1 MSVRCLCLILGG
13 VLAIVAAASLLVG
26 EVPIIDL
33 LKRDPALAHMLI
45 VELRLPRLV
54 LAAAAGAALG
64 LSGAA
69 LQGLLRN
76 PLASPDI
83 LGTSAG
89 AALGAVVVAYFLGLS
104 GTLAMAGGG
113 IAGALIALVLL
124 LALAGRGASSATLI
138 LAGVAIS
145 ALGGAMMNLAL
156 ALAPSPFAF
165 YDIMFWLLGSF
176 ADRNLGHLSVGLPA
190 MLAGSLL
197 VLSAARG
204 LDALALGED
213 VAATLG
219 HDVRAMRWRIVG
231 GSAVAVGGAVAVAGI
246 IGFVGLIVPHLVRPL
261 VRNRPGPALL
271 PSAIAGAALLVAAD
285 IVTRF
290 PLNGNTLPIGVVTAM
305 LGAPFFLWLILSR
318 RGAQS

>member
-1 MSVRCLCLILGG
+1 MSAARLSLILAG
-13 VLAIVAAASLLVG
+13 VLIVVAAASLLIG
-26 EVPIIDL
+26 EVPILTL
-33 LKRDPALAHMLI
+33 LKRDPALAHMLL

-54 LAAAAGAALG
+54 LATAAGAALG

-89 AALGAVVVAYFLGLS
+89 AALGAVVAAYFLGFS
-104 GTLAMAGGG
+104 GTFAMAGGG
-113 IAGALIALVLL
+113 IAGALLALLLL

-176 ADRNLGHLSVGLPA
+176 ADRSLDHVVVGLPA
-190 MLAGSLL
+190 MIVGSAL

-261 VRNRPGPALL
+261 VGNRPGPALL

-290 PLNGNTLPIGVVTAM
+290 PLNGKTLPIGVVTAM
-305 LGAPFFLWLILSR
+305 LGAPFFLWLILSG
-318 RGAQS
+318 RGARP

>member
-1 MSVRCLCLILGG
+1 MTAARLSFLL
-13 VLAIVAAASLLVG
+13 LALFVPVALLSLLVG
-26 EVPIIDL
+26 EVPVAAL
-33 LKRDPALAHMLI
+33 LHDPELARMLFT
-45 VELRLPRLV
+45 ELRLPRLI
-54 LAAAAGAALG
+54 LAAVAGAALG
-64 LSGAA
+64 ISGAA

-89 AALGAVVVAYFLGLS
+89 AALGAVVTGYFLGFS
-104 GTLAMAGGG
+104 GTIAMAGGG
-113 IAGALIALVLL
+113 IAGALLALVLL
-124 LALAGRGASSATLI
+124 LLLAGRGASSTTLI

-156 ALAPSPFAF
+156 AFAASPFAF
-165 YDIMFWLLGSF
+165 YDMMFWLLGSF
-176 ADRNLGHLSVGLPA
+176 ADRSVEHVGVGLPA
-190 MLAGSLL
+190 MFAGSAL

-219 HDVRAMRWRIVG
+219 HDVRLMRWRIVG

-271 PSAIAGAALLVAAD
+271 PSAIAGAVLLVAAD

-290 PLNGNTLPIGVVTAM
+290 PLNGKTLPIGVVTAM

-318 RGAQS
+318 RGGQS